1 MPGYASAICNGFWY
15 APERE
20 ALQAYIDKTQER
32 VTGTVKVKLYKGNA
46 YPVARK
52 SPYSLFRVDL
62 ATFERDDVYN
72 QADAAGFI
80 RLNGLRIQGYARE
93 LLSKSGSK

>member
-1 MPGYASAICNGFWY
+1 M
-15 APERE
+15 
-20 ALQAYIDKTQER
+20 QAFFDKTQER
-32 VTGTVKVKLYKGNA
+32 VTGTVRLKLYKGNV

-62 ATFERDDVYN
+62 ATFERDEVYN

-80 RLNGLRIQGYARE
+80 RLNGLRIQGYKKR
-93 LLSKSGSK
+93 